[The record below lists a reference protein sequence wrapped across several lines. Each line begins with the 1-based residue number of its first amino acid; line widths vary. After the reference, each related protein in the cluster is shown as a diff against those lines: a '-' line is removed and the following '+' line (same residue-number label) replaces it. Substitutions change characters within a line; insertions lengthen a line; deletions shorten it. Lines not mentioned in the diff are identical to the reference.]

1 MSRDAFGPNL
11 RRIRMQRRIPL
22 EQIVRTTKVP
32 ADLLAGL
39 EANDFSSWPTGLFAR
54 AYVRQYAA
62 AIGVD
67 PDETVNEFCR
77 WFPEGD
83 RRAGPRVRGH
93 AEILKH
99 DSSWHDEVPAGTEER
114 RSGAGQ
120 DAATDRTTVSALFV
134 RVRRAF
140 QRA

>member
-22 EQIVRTTKVP
+22 EEISRTTKVP
-32 ADLLAGL
+32 AELLAGL

-54 AYVRQYAA
+54 AYVRQYAS

-67 PDETVNEFCR
+67 ADETVNEFCR

-83 RRAGPRVRGH
+83 RRAEATVREH
-93 AEILKH
+93 AAILEH
-99 DSSWHDEVPAGTEER
+99 DLSWHDELPPGTEDR
-114 RSGAGQ
+114 RSS
-120 DAATDRTTVSALFV
+120 ATPSGNSERKSVGGLFV
-134 RVRRAF
+134 KVRRAF
-140 QRA
+140 QKA